1 MNGMQIGKAH
11 NADKP
16 SPGCLGRMVNLFDL
30 GNGVPG
36 NKLLTDKPHRDVLV
50 GSSLSRSQS
59 DVATMLGPP
68 PFGDHIDDKVIVSE
82 LRRSSSNNKASG
94 TPIKILLDREMSKEV
109 VSKKNPPNLVAKLM
123 GLDALPLEQSDSA
136 SQRSH
141 TNCYSQG
148 TNNSMPLGCWQQED
162 GFLENGMPCE
172 FHQCSEQNDYKDV
185 YEVWQQPQKA
195 NYGRNMLPQK
205 GRYNEKVNEKKM
217 TLVRQKFMEAKRLA
231 TDERLRQS
239 KEFQDALDVLSSNRE
254 LFLKFLQEPNSLFS
268 QHLHELQSIPPQPTE
283 TKRITVLRPSK
294 MVSSEKLSGTGD
306 KNDEQTKKSAQVGQ
320 AAAWDKGHHGYSP
333 TIIDQEVDGY
343 LAPPTR
349 IVVLRPSPGKAND
362 IKAVVSSPTS
372 SPRVLHGENFYE
384 EREDDEERESREVAK
399 EITQKMRDNLMGHR
413 RDKTLISS
421 EFSNG
426 HTGDESSFYKSEHEY
441 AGGNL
446 SDSEVMSPSSRHSWD
461 YVNRFGS
468 PFSSSS
474 FSRVSCSPE
483 SSVCREAK
491 KRLSERWAMMALN
504 GNPQEQRHTRRSSS
518 TLGEML
524 ALSEIKKPERSED
537 ESIQKEQEPRESV
550 SCLPIDFRKE
560 EGAVDSPRSLLR
572 SQSLPVSSTAY
583 GGGVNVQVSDPEAVK
598 TDVPKELTRAKS
610 MKSSLKGKV
619 SSLFFS
625 RNKKSNKGKSS
636 ESQSALAEPPN
647 SLVPPGIISGDASQ
661 CANDGGFEGC
671 LSPALFGYLGKES
684 PRLTSMGQN
693 QGTVPREAGMCVAK
707 PVGPGCVGENPD
719 QPSPISVL
727 EPLFEE
733 DDNTAQESSV
743 HSKQDHLG
751 RLLKSNL
758 IDKSPPIGSIARTLS
773 WDESCAETATP
784 YLLKSPSVS
793 TEEEEQDWHATVQT
807 LLSAAGL
814 DGEVQCDSFFTIW
827 HSLESPLD
835 PSLRDKYANQSD
847 KEPLHEAKR
856 RRLRSSRK
864 LVFDCVNAALVD
876 NTGYGS
882 DSCTRTT
889 SCSGAHDR
897 FVEGDSPLLAD
908 RLWARMKEW
917 FSDEVRC
924 VSEDGGDINGLVVER
939 VVERMVKKEVVGKG
953 WSEHMRLEIDNLGRD
968 IEGKLLEEL
977 VEESVVD
984 LTGRT

>member
-1 MNGMQIGKAH
+1 MNEMQIGKAH
-11 NADKP
+11 DADKAF
-16 SPGCLGRMVNLFDL
+16 PGCLGRMVNLFDL
-30 GNGVPG
+30 GNGVSG

-68 PFGDHIDDKVIVSE
+68 SFGDHVDDKPIVSE

-109 VSKKNPPNLVAKLM
+109 ESKKNPPNLVAKLM
-123 GLDALPLEQSDSA
+123 GLDALPLEKSDSA

-141 TNCYSQG
+141 TNSYSPC
-148 TNNSMPLGCWQQED
+148 TNNHSSMPLECWQQQD
-162 GFLENGMPCE
+162 GFLDKGMLRE

-185 YEVWQQPQKA
+185 YEVWQQPQKTG
-195 NYGRNMLPQK
+195 YGRNKSPQK
-205 GRYNEKVNEKKM
+205 GRNNEKVNEKKM
-217 TLVRQKFMEAKRLA
+217 ALVRQKFMEAKRLA

-239 KEFQDALDVLSSNRE
+239 KEFQDALDVLSSNRD
-254 LFLKFLQEPNSLFS
+254 LFLTFLQEPNSLFS
-268 QHLHELQSIPPQPTE
+268 QHLHEVQSIPPQSTE

-294 MVSSEKLSGTGD
+294 MVSSEKLSGIGH
-306 KNDEQTKKSAQVGQ
+306 KSDEQTKKSAQAGQ
-320 AAAWDKGHHGYSP
+320 AAAWDKSHHGYSP
-333 TIIDQEVDGY
+333 TVVDQEVDGY
-343 LAPPTR
+343 PAPPTR

-362 IKAVVSSPTS
+362 IKAVISSPTS
-372 SPRVLHGENFYE
+372 SPRKLHGENFYKE
-384 EREDDEERESREVAK
+384 HEDDEERESREVAK
-399 EITQKMRDNLMGHR
+399 EITQKMRDNLMGHQ
-413 RDKTLISS
+413 RDEALISS
-421 EFSNG
+421 VFSNG
-426 HTGDESSFYKSEHEY
+426 YTGDESSFYKSEHEY
-441 AGGNL
+441 AAGNL

-474 FSRVSCSPE
+474 FSRMSCSPE

-491 KRLSERWAMMALN
+491 KRLSERWAIMALN
-504 GNPQEQRHTRRSSS
+504 ANPQDQRHAQRSSS

-524 ALSEIKKPERSED
+524 ALSEIKKPARSED
-537 ESIQKEQEPRESV
+537 EIIQKEQEPRESV
-550 SCLPIDFRKE
+550 SCLPVDSIEE
-560 EGAVDSPRSLLR
+560 EGAVDSPRSLFR
-572 SQSLPVSSTAY
+572 SQSLPVSSTVY
-583 GGGVNVQVSDPEAVK
+583 GVGVNVQVSDPGAGK
-598 TDVPKELTRAKS
+598 TDVPKELTKAKS

-625 RNKKSNKGKSS
+625 RNKKSNRGKSS

-647 SLVPPGIISGDASQ
+647 SLVPPGIISDDASQ

-684 PRLTSMGQN
+684 QHVTSIGQN
-693 QGTVPREAGMCVAK
+693 QGTVPLETGLCVAK
-707 PVGPGCVGENPD
+707 PVVPGCVGENPD
-719 QPSPISVL
+719 QASPISVL
-727 EPLFEE
+727 EAPLEE
-733 DDNTAQESSV
+733 DDNTTRESSV
-743 HSKQDHLG
+743 ILKQNLLG
-751 RLLKSNL
+751 SHPKSNL
-758 IDKSPPIGSIARTLS
+758 IDKSPPIGSISRTLS
-773 WDESCAETATP
+773 WDESCAETASP

-793 TEEEEQDWHATVQT
+793 TEGEEQDWHAIVQT
-807 LLSAAGL
+807 LLSTAGL
-814 DGEVQCDSFFTIW
+814 DGEVKCDSFFARW
-827 HSLESPLD
+827 YSLESPLD
-835 PSLRDKYANQSD
+835 PSLREKFANLSD

-876 NTGYGS
+876 ITGYGS

-889 SCSGAHDR
+889 PCSGAHDR
-897 FVEGDSPLLAD
+897 FLEGDSPLLAD
-908 RLWARMKEW
+908 HVWARMTEW

-924 VSEDGGDINGLVVER
+924 VLEDGRDINDVVVER
-939 VVERMVKKEVVGKG
+939 VLKKEVVGKG
-953 WSEHMRLEIDNLGRD
+953 WSENMWLEIDNFGKE

-977 VEESVVD
+977 VEEAVVD